1 VSDAADLRQRRRYAL
16 AQVLTAA
23 RGVVA
28 HVSHNGSRDLTARD
42 LTAEYSTACA
52 LLMRLDAPV
61 GQLIEA
67 LTKLDLVD
75 LGYDEPDA
83 EDA

>member
-1 VSDAADLRQRRRYAL
+1 MTDWDTRHQYAV
-16 AQVLTAA
+16 ARVIATA
-23 RGVVA
+23 REVVA
-28 HVSHNGSRDLTARD
+28 HVSHNAQRDPTAG
-42 LTAEYSTACA
+42 YSAACA

-75 LGYDEPDA
+75 LDYDEP
-83 EDA
+83 EDDE

>member
-1 VSDAADLRQRRRYAL
+1 MDRDLRQRRRYAL

-28 HVSHNGSRDLTARD
+28 HVSHNASRNLTTGDAG
-42 LTAEYSTACA
+42 YISTCA
-52 LLMRLDAPV
+52 LLMRPDAPV

-67 LTKLDLVD
+67 LTKLDLID
-75 LGYDEPDA
+75 LGYDHPEEAP
-83 EDA
+83 

>member
-1 VSDAADLRQRRRYAL
+1 VTNEQQRRRYAL

-23 RGVVA
+23 REVVA
-28 HVSHNGSRDLTARD
+28 HVSHNASRPLTR
-42 LTAEYSTACA
+42 EGEGYISTCYM
-52 LLMRLDAPV
+52 LVRPDAPV

-75 LGYDEPDA
+75 LGYDEPDEGA
-83 EDA
+83 A